1 MATLIRFLLSRP
13 PVILMLA
20 FTTLAPAH
28 SADIEADQRVRARVT
43 IHRHYVLP
51 PDRHV
56 VEKVMPPY
64 SGNYLING
72 TWFMARTPACT
83 RWVAGERIRLVAGD
97 WHRGCSAAVIH
108 NVARRMTCEL
118 SCG

>member
-1 MATLIRFLLSRP
+1 M
-13 PVILMLA
+13 
-20 FTTLAPAH
+20 LAPARA
-28 SADIEADQRVRARVT
+28 ADIEADQRLRARLI

-51 PDRHV
+51 PERHV

-64 SGNYLING
+64 SGIYLING
-72 TWFMARTPACT
+72 TWFTAATPACT

-97 WHRGCSAAVIH
+97 WHGACASAVFY
-108 NVARRMTCEL
+108 NVSRRMTCEL

>member
-1 MATLIRFLLSRP
+1 MMALTRCLFGSLSVLLLG
-13 PVILMLA
+13 LM
-20 FTTLAPAH
+20 TLAPAL
-28 SADIEADQRVRARVT
+28 SADIAADHRVRARVA

-51 PDRHV
+51 PERHV
-56 VEKVMPPY
+56 VEGVRPPY

-72 TWFMARTPACT
+72 RWFTAASPACT

-97 WHRGCSAAVIH
+97 WHGACISAVIY
-108 NVARRMTCEL
+108 NVSRRMTCEL